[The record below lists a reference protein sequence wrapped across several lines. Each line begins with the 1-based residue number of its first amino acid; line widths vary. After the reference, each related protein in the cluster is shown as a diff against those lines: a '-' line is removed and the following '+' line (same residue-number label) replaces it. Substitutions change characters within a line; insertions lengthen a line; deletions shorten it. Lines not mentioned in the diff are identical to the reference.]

1 MADLLVKL
9 YELPSSAQA
18 LETLRAEGIE
28 IRRAIGPEKHAV
40 VEWAEKKFSRSW
52 ASECDVALSAQPVS
66 CFIAVK
72 EKQVIGFACYD
83 ATLKGFFGP
92 IGVDES
98 VKKKGLGKALLIRT
112 LEAMRDAGY
121 GYAAIGWA
129 GPVEFF
135 SKTVGATVIEGS
147 EPGVYKNLVKAGPR
161 Q

>member
-9 YELPSSAQA
+9 YDLPSSAQLLEA
-18 LETLRAEGIE
+18 LRGDGVE
-28 IRRAIGPEKHAV
+28 IRRAIGPEKHAITD
-40 VEWAEKKFSRSW
+40 WAEKKFSRSW
-52 ASECDVALSAQPVS
+52 ASECDVALSAQPVT
-66 CFIAVK
+66 CFIAIK
-72 EKQVIGFACYD
+72 DKQVIGFACYD
-83 ATLKGFFGP
+83 STLKGFFGP
-92 IGVDES
+92 IGVDAGTQ
-98 VKKKGLGKALLIRT
+98 KKGLGKALLIRT

-135 SKTVGATVIEGS
+135 KKTVGATVIEGS